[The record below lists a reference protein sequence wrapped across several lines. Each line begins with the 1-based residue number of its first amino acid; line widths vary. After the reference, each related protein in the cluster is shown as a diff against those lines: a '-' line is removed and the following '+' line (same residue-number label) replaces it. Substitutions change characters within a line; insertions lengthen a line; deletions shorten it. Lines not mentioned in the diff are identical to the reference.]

1 MEANSTRKDF
11 IADSI
16 IRKNP
21 KVVGIHRLIMKSG
34 SDNYRSSSIQGIME
48 RIKAKGIKVIVY
60 EPFIDEDSFFNSEVI
75 KDLKKFKNLSDLI
88 VANRMTDEIK
98 DVASKVYTRD
108 IFNSD

>member
-1 MEANSTRKDF
+1 
-11 IADSI
+11 
-16 IRKNP
+16 
-21 KVVGIHRLIMKSG
+21 MK
-34 SDNYRSSSIQGIME
+34 

-60 EPFIDEDSFFNSEVI
+60 EPVIDEDSFFNSEVI